1 LIEEHSMLSS
11 IHEGNDR
18 AVARMNLFRQ
28 ALAAGEASLD
38 DIPTLKQAHPYRGI
52 VPIRAGGHEF
62 VMFHA
67 HDDVVVWEYLW
78 RGDDGYESEMV
89 RQWCDWCRAAEGEI
103 WDIGAYSGLM
113 SILAAMSHVRNS
125 VHLFEPLDRVIERAN
140 INVKLNALQSRI
152 ARHAVAC
159 SEAEGTAEI
168 ILYRD
173 ENFLGTGS
181 SIESK
186 GNLKQ
191 FGTRTI
197 RTVALDSY
205 LPNASPKVVKVD
217 VEGHEF
223 ATLKGMRRILER
235 SRPHMLVEIWAQKRS
250 EVVGLLRDMGYR
262 LERVEDKDR
271 GVNNYFATP
280 IS

>member
-1 LIEEHSMLSS
+1 MIEEHSMLSS

-18 AVARMNLFRQ
+18 ALARMKLFRQ
-28 ALAAGEASLD
+28 ELATGVASLD

-52 VPIRAGGHEF
+52 VPIRAGGHDI

-78 RGDDGYESEMV
+78 RGDDGYEPEMV
-89 RQWCDWCRAAEGEI
+89 HRWSDWCRNAEGEV

-113 SILAAMSHVRNS
+113 SILAALSNPKNT

-140 INVKLNALQSRI
+140 INVKLNALQARI

-159 SEAEGTAEI
+159 SDVEGVAEI

-173 ENFLGTGS
+173 ANFLGTGS
-181 SIESK
+181 SIETK

-205 LPNASPKVVKVD
+205 LPKATPRVVKVD
-217 VEGHEF
+217 VEGHELS
-223 ATLKGMRRILER
+223 TLIGMQQILRRT
-235 SRPHMLVEIWAQKRS
+235 RPNMLIEIWSKRRS
-250 EVVGLLRDMGYR
+250 EVMTLLHDLGYR
-262 LERVEDKDR
+262 LERVEDRDR
-271 GVNNYFATP
+271 AVNNYFATP
-280 IS
+280 V